1 MRKEFNLYDVCFQTE
16 EFNEFSKP
24 GAFVTERE
32 EKGKRGSAKRIA
44 SE

>member
-1 MRKEFNLYDVCFQTE
+1 MRRRCDLFGVCSQTRE
-16 EFNEFSKP
+16 LKSVSKP
-24 GAFVTERE
+24 GAFVTERD